1 VADYYITRKAY
12 VAAAN
17 RGRYVV
23 ENFQETPSL
32 GDGLAV
38 MVEAYQRLGMDDL
51 AATSLSVLK
60 HNYPDN
66 PSLVDGNFV
75 PRLDEEDQQSWLTRA
90 TLGLIESDEPLPPG
104 ETRASRDIQREYEAA
119 KARIP
124 PELQPESRA
133 EFDRNVQEA
142 REDLEMEDE
151 QVHWF
156 DVITFGVFTDDTE
169 EVEGVTVSN
178 PNLERDLE
186 IEQELDE
193 RTDN

>member
-1 VADYYITRKAY
+1 
-12 VAAAN
+12 
-17 RGRYVV
+17 
-23 ENFQETPSL
+23 
-32 GDGLAV
+32 

-124 PELQPESRA
+124 RELQPEAAAQPAAA
-133 EFDRNVQEA
+133 ESD
-142 REDLEMEDE
+142 EDAEESGWLDFLTPDWFSSDSGED
-151 QVHWF
+151 
-156 DVITFGVFTDDTE
+156 
-169 EVEGVTVSN
+169 
-178 PNLERDLE
+178 
-186 IEQELDE
+186 
-193 RTDN
+193 